1 MNEDIEIRKMNVKDV
16 VSMRSFGKN
25 KNRLLRS
32 YDFWPR
38 TLTEC
43 AYWYYKK
50 TEKQD
55 RRYFVASIK
64 GKIIAY
70 ISSKDIDVD
79 EGTSV
84 LGLVLDP
91 NFQSAGYG
99 KRIMEKFLERYF
111 EDYGFDEMTLTVDM
125 FNERA
130 IRLYKSLGFKVVGRG
145 YQIFDGERWQI
156 SKDDEKFFVFK
167 KGRILSKMWKMKIS
181 YEDFYHET
189 EERF

>member
-1 MNEDIEIRKMNVKDV
+1 M
-16 VSMRSFGKN
+16 
-25 KNRLLRS
+25 
-32 YDFWPR
+32 
-38 TLTEC
+38 
-43 AYWYYKK
+43 
-50 TEKQD
+50 
-55 RRYFVASIK
+55 
-64 GKIIAY
+64 
-70 ISSKDIDVD
+70 D

-99 KRIMEKFLERYF
+99 KRIMEKFLELYF

-130 IRLYKSLGFKVVGRG
+130 IRLYKSLGFKVVGCG

-167 KGRILSKMWKMKIS
+167 KGGILSKMWEMKIS

-189 EERF
+189 GERF

>member
-1 MNEDIEIRKMNVKDV
+1 MNVKDV

-25 KNRLLRS
+25 KNLLLRS
-32 YDFWPR
+32 YDFWPK
-38 TLTEC
+38 TFTEC
-43 AYWYYKK
+43 AYWYLKK
-50 TEKQD
+50 TEKRD
-55 RRYFVASIK
+55 RRYFVASIE

-70 ISSKDIDVD
+70 ISSKDIDMD

-99 KRIMEKFLERYF
+99 KRIMEKFLSMYF

-125 FNERA
+125 WNGRA

-167 KGRILSKMWKMKIS
+167 KERILSKMWEMKIS

>member
-1 MNEDIEIRKMNVKDV
+1 MNVKDV

-32 YDFWPR
+32 YDFWPG

-70 ISSKDIDVD
+70 ISSKDIDMD

-99 KRIMEKFLERYF
+99 KRIMEKFLELYF

-167 KGRILSKMWKMKIS
+167 KRRILSKMWEMKIS

>member
-1 MNEDIEIRKMNVKDV
+1 MNIKDV
-16 VSMRSFGKN
+16 LSMRSFGNN
-25 KNRLLRS
+25 KNPLLIS

-38 TLTEC
+38 SFTEC
-43 AYWYYKK
+43 GYWYLKK
-50 TEKQD
+50 TEKKD

-70 ISSKDIDVD
+70 LSSNDIDME

-91 NFQSAGYG
+91 NFQSCGYG
-99 KRIMEKFLERYF
+99 KRIMEKFLAMYF
-111 EDYGFDEMTLTVDM
+111 DDYGFDEMTLTVDM

-130 IRLYKSLGFKVVGRG
+130 FRLYKSLGFKVVGRG

-156 SKDDEKFFVFK
+156 SENDKKFFVFK
-167 KGRILSKMWKMKIS
+167 KGRILSKMRKMKIS
-181 YEDFYHET
+181 YEDFSL
-189 EERF
+189 